1 MSAAVPPGWP
11 ARVPPPDAAGFAE
24 RATAW
29 LLDVTP
35 PEYRS
40 YPVVLRHPAALAWL
54 AVRHVRAQS
63 SAVSEAIRTA
73 RGELSGNVLDP
84 QATDALIEALQ
95 AEQARLVGVQR
106 SAGLLA
112 DALRGR
118 RYVPRL

>member
-1 MSAAVPPGWP
+1 MPPGWP
-11 ARVPPPDAAGFAE
+11 ASVPPPGAAGFAD

-54 AVRHVRAQS
+54 AVGHVRAQS
-63 SAVSEAIRTA
+63 AAVSEAIRTA
-73 RGELSGNVLDP
+73 RGELAGDVLDP
-84 QATDALIEALQ
+84 QAIDALLEALQ

-106 SAGLLA
+106 SASLLA
-112 DALRGR
+112 DALRGKR
-118 RYVPRL
+118 FVPRL